1 MENNEPKLIIN
12 LSEEDKLVQDIIREV
27 GLVGMIELAMR
38 VEPSRDYTENALETA
53 KDVIKNVIANGGTQ
67 MFSSQ
72 PNTPA
77 QCIDSPTGL
86 SPDRIS
92 IDY

>member
-12 LSEEDKLVQDIIREV
+12 LSKEDKLVQDVVREV
-27 GLVGMIELAMR
+27 GPTGMIELAMR
-38 VEPSRDYTENALETA
+38 IEPTRDYTENALGTA
-53 KDVIKNVIANGGTQ
+53 KEVVKNVLANGGTQ
-67 MFSSQ
+67 MFSPQ
-72 PNTPA
+72 PDTPA

-92 IDY
+92 MDY